1 MGAAPAWARIGWR
14 NLGRNPRRTILTACG
29 LAVGYFAVVFVV
41 GWTDGLNEEL
51 IENATSLAGGQIQIH
66 DHDYLPD
73 RSIYDTVGGRMG
85 VDVPGLLAVVDA
97 DPAVLSSSP
106 RVHAAG
112 LVSSGETT
120 IALSLLG
127 VNIGRELQVS
137 RFLNPLDRGR
147 LPRPGTQELLVGSET
162 ARQLAV
168 DVGEELVLVAPGADG
183 SLANDLF
190 TLAGTFRT
198 GLPDLDNGL
207 VVLPIR
213 DLQRFVGLPETR
225 VHEVAIATEN
235 PREADA
241 TARRL
246 EAALVGLAPGIA
258 AAPWTE
264 LHPVVVD
271 YVGLADR
278 MHWIMS
284 AIVFTVAIFGIANT
298 MLVAT
303 FEREREF
310 AVMLALGAAPRSI
323 ASTVVT
329 ESFAIGFASLAVGAL
344 VTVPVM
350 VWWHLAPPSLDWLY
364 GNTTIGGV
372 LITPNLRVAFDLTTW
387 FWAAAALLFTTVLA
401 AVYPALRAASI
412 APADTLCGP

>member
-1 MGAAPAWARIGWR
+1 MRVAPSWAKIGWR
-14 NLGRNPRRTILTACG
+14 NLGRNPRRSILTSCG

-51 IENATSLAGGQIQIH
+51 IENATSLAGGQVQIH
-66 DHDYLPD
+66 DRDYLPD
-73 RSIYDTVGGRMG
+73 RSIYDTVGSRRG
-85 VDVPGLLAVVDA
+85 VDVEQLLAVVDA

-120 IALSLLG
+120 TAVALLG
-127 VNIGRELQVS
+127 VDFGREVRVS
-137 RFLNPLDRGR
+137 RFLNQLDQGRIPL
-147 LPRPGTQELLVGSET
+147 PGAQELLVGT
-162 ARQLAV
+162 AMTRRLAI
-168 DVGEELVLVAPGADG
+168 DVGEELVLVAPGSDG
-183 SLANDLF
+183 SLANDLYR
-190 TLAGTFRT
+190 LVGTFST

-207 VVLPIR
+207 AVLPIR
-213 DLQRFVGLPETR
+213 DLQRFVVLPENR
-225 VHEVAIATEN
+225 VHEVAVATEN
-235 PREADA
+235 PSEADA
-241 TARRL
+241 TAHRL
-246 EAALVGLAPGIA
+246 EATLAGVAPGIV

-310 AVMLALGAAPRSI
+310 AVMLALGAARHSV

-329 ESFAIGFASLAVGAL
+329 ESLALGFASLAVGAL
-344 VTVPVM
+344 VTFPVM
-350 VWWHLAPPSLDWLY
+350 IWWHLAPPGLDWLY

-372 LITPNLRVAFDLTTW
+372 LITPSLRVAFDLTTW
-387 FWAAAALLFTTVLA
+387 LWAAAALLFTTVLA

-412 APADTLCGP
+412 APADTLCGS